1 MDNIPD
7 VLEAFFFFNWSFS
20 EKRQWEN
27 FPGSPV
33 VKTWTCNA
41 RGMGSI
47 PGRGVKI
54 PHATQCD
61 LNKQIKGGSEDVV
74 IARASG
80 LLMRQ

>member
-1 MDNIPD
+1 M
-7 VLEAFFFFNWSFS
+7 
-20 EKRQWEN
+20 
-27 FPGSPV
+27 
-33 VKTWTCNA
+33 VKTWPCNA

-54 PHATQCD
+54 PHATQSD
-61 LNKQIKGGSEDVV
+61 LNKQIKGGNEDVV